1 MEYTQGLLASVGVQ
15 AERLRMENLS
25 SAMGRQ
31 FADVA
36 TAFTEH
42 IQALGPS
49 PLRTAPDGPADA
61 ATD

>member
-1 MEYTQGLLASVGVQ
+1 VEYTQGLLSSIGLQ

-49 PLRTAPDGPADA
+49 PLRAAPDSPADA